1 MKKLLS
7 IIVFMFVALAVNAQ
21 TYKFYQTD
29 NCHNQLRLNTKTG
42 EVYQIQDDGQKFL
55 INDAVTPSNTIENR
69 YLLYK
74 TQNMWL

>member
-1 MKKLLS
+1 
-7 IIVFMFVALAVNAQ
+7 MFVALAVNAQ

-29 NCHNQLRLNTKTG
+29 NYHNQLRLNTKTG

-74 TQNMWL
+74 TQNIWL